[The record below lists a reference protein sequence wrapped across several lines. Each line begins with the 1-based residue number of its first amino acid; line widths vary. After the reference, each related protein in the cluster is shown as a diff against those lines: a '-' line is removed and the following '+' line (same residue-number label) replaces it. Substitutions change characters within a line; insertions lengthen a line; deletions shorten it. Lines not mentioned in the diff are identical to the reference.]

1 LLVLDFSATR
11 SMGVLVEWI
20 GYTLQAVAFMALALL
35 GSLCLLRPAT
45 IVTFLQNR
53 YRVSRL
59 ARMTLFSNQVFKP
72 WYPILVRF
80 WGLLIWGFLMV
91 TVLALAGSIK

>member
-1 LLVLDFSATR
+1 VRLPSR
-11 SMGVLVEWI
+11 SGLEEWI
-20 GYTLQAVAFMALALL
+20 GYSLQAAVFMALALL
-35 GSLCLLRPAT
+35 GSICLLRPAT
-45 IVTFLQNR
+45 IVAFLQNR

-59 ARMTLFSNQVFKP
+59 ARMTLFSDQVFKP

-91 TVLALAGSIK
+91 TVLALTGSIK